1 MRGGE
6 VEEWFHTLEES
17 MQYSLKGA
25 TRTALI
31 ALEQED
37 RKDWIIKHSCQVTLT
52 VDSVNWTRMAE
63 ELYLLSDTA
72 TEAEIEELRP
82 MDELVIRIILDLE
95 DAIIWIKGDIED
107 LKRINLNALITQD
120 VHYRDVSQ

>member
-1 MRGGE
+1 
-6 VEEWFHTLEES
+6 
-17 MQYSLKGA
+17 
-25 TRTALI
+25 
-31 ALEQED
+31 
-37 RKDWIIKHSCQVTLT
+37 
-52 VDSVNWTRMAE
+52 MAE

-107 LKRINLNALITQD
+107 LKRINLNALIT
-120 VHYRDVSQ
+120 